1 MRLTGKIRELDR
13 LIVTDPC
20 FEGNDPGYVI
30 DRIRGKDWNVSIL
43 INPCEHAFIRAG
55 GERLTFS
62 GKEYF
67 VLMTAPGEI
76 HNLNDNGSFSYRS
89 ALLME
94 ETQVSASNECIA
106 FGVNSKADSITAM
119 PGSGMLPI
127 KTSGEVGRVYEG
139 TDLMLRSVRVIS
151 IIGYLD
157 DKSGYSTEDLIDY
170 ITSQLEIT
178 EKAIVN

>member
-1 MRLTGKIRELDR
+1 MRLTGKIKELDR
-13 LIVTDPC
+13 LIVTDSY
-20 FEGNDPGYVI
+20 FEEKGHVYEI
-30 DRIRGKDWNVSIL
+30 DKIRGKDWNVTVL

-55 GERLTFS
+55 GERLVFS

-94 ETQVSASNECIA
+94 NTPVSATNECIA
-106 FGVNSKADSITAM
+106 FGVNSRADAIMAM
-119 PGSGMLPI
+119 PGSARLPI
-127 KTSGEVGRVYEG
+127 KTIGEAGRVYEG

-157 DKSGYSTEDLIDY
+157 DKSGYSTGDLIDY

-178 EKAIVN
+178 